1 MTGNRQV
8 AGPAGN
14 VDKKRLY
21 SFKKAESFLALTR
34 RK

>member
-14 VDKKRLY
+14 VDKKRLDF
-21 SFKKAESFLALTR
+21 SKEAESFLALAR